1 MTLFRNLLDAERED
15 TNGEIDFL
23 SVRVTIGGE
32 QPVRNIS
39 DLPPAIGKTQV
50 PKKRNRESLEN
61 MVDNCISKLQKENH
75 ASFDQEDVKKI
86 RSKAWMN
93 KKEPDRKTYSRRKR
107 GGLETGSESPVY
119 SGEELS
125 GDEEFWRRGK
135 LPLLTT
141 DSRED
146 KVDRWLVGVNPA
158 SQPSPDQRTVSTPLG
173 EKTPD
178 RRFAGEKEVNLSDLS
193 PLTSHPLSP
202 LDLNVAGN
210 RRVSMEDT
218 VIFSQGMQSSCPVEV
233 NDTFDKMVLKGKNN
247 KKPLDQEQ
255 EIVCSQVSSGSM
267 PPLISPSVAMSVLK
281 TLETSAESDDLSD
294 LEVVNGLGKLGDT
307 VQAKPSQGWNKI
319 QTTFNNASKTSVTK
333 TKRKSKIGSLEF
345 LKHDAK
351 DAKGNI
357 KPDENKIDPGKFFID
372 KPSPNSSVEECQG
385 WNTQDARDVESKSI
399 KYNQLI
405 LANEEK
411 QLMVQPNIKV
421 PKQIPEPPNSSLEK
435 KTNAKPKILFSL
447 AGRIAPKLAPRKEKV
462 ATFVQ
467 LGCLASP
474 RRYQLPSLRSIVAK
488 KRGGLIKIEPNRD
501 NLVPSV
507 ENQTLS
513 AICVSDQQTVLGA
526 EVQTPDPRNI
536 GMGSSVLKAHIDKVA
551 HQIALADQESCD
563 VSRIEPTCPE
573 NVTEWDINRALVDD
587 EEEPNFM
594 QKILGNNDE
603 LYSQDEETEE
613 EKTVRVTRI
622 ELETDL
628 EDDFNKKR
636 PRSEDENDIETFET
650 PKKNKKKAARI
661 ESDSDDT
668 LYSPIGKTPERS
680 QPPSKFRSIIAA
692 RRSRLS
698 ASSNSELKVSG
709 HQDIVFQS
717 SSLLDSAGGKE
728 VLASASAAST
738 SASDTDAE
746 RLTTQEMKRQ
756 IEESGQ
762 KAKRLREEAEMMAS
776 GDKEDEDE
784 DRVSDV
790 EPMLEDALT
799 NFVLETETMAALEDD
814 VSQGDTKFVLES
826 DDDIFSQT
834 PDRPG
839 TEAIPSQQPQLSPV
853 KEEEEIAEKTK
864 IEDVLDTSQWKFV
877 FSGLSTQNRKI
888 AQQFI
893 DDLGCH
899 GISNSVDSSVTH
911 VVVKTGDNLEAQR
924 TLKFLQAVSSG
935 IRIVS
940 FLWVEACL
948 KDRDNLY
955 KADDWEALDEE
966 LNGAN
971 GPYRARKGREE
982 GSKQLLSGFE
992 VLIDGPIE
1000 DLNKP
1005 NIEDLLFRAG
1015 ARTVSRVNMFSCT
1028 AGITRLVLVNS
1039 VTEYGQKEVT
1049 KMLRSF
1055 RLAVV
1060 DKDWL
1065 LDTVSSHSRRPLEGY
1080 TLDIVKKVDLMRAG
1094 YSGMLTESDCDS

>member
-1 MTLFRNLLDAERED
+1 M
-15 TNGEIDFL
+15 
-23 SVRVTIGGE
+23 
-32 QPVRNIS
+32 
-39 DLPPAIGKTQV
+39 
-50 PKKRNRESLEN
+50 
-61 MVDNCISKLQKENH
+61 
-75 ASFDQEDVKKI
+75 
-86 RSKAWMN
+86 
-93 KKEPDRKTYSRRKR
+93 
-107 GGLETGSESPVY
+107 
-119 SGEELS
+119 
-125 GDEEFWRRGK
+125 
-135 LPLLTT
+135 
-141 DSRED
+141 
-146 KVDRWLVGVNPA
+146 
-158 SQPSPDQRTVSTPLG
+158 
-173 EKTPD
+173 
-178 RRFAGEKEVNLSDLS
+178 
-193 PLTSHPLSP
+193 
-202 LDLNVAGN
+202 
-210 RRVSMEDT
+210 
-218 VIFSQGMQSSCPVEV
+218 
-233 NDTFDKMVLKGKNN
+233 
-247 KKPLDQEQ
+247 
-255 EIVCSQVSSGSM
+255 
-267 PPLISPSVAMSVLK
+267 
-281 TLETSAESDDLSD
+281 
-294 LEVVNGLGKLGDT
+294 
-307 VQAKPSQGWNKI
+307 
-319 QTTFNNASKTSVTK
+319 
-333 TKRKSKIGSLEF
+333 
-345 LKHDAK
+345 
-351 DAKGNI
+351 
-357 KPDENKIDPGKFFID
+357 D

-405 LANEEK
+405 LANEEN
-411 QLMVQPNIKV
+411 QLMVQPNFNV
-421 PKQIPEPPNSSLEK
+421 AKQIPEPRNSLEK
-435 KTNAKPKILFSL
+435 KKNAKPKILFSL
-447 AGRIAPKLAPRKEKV
+447 AGRIAPRLAPRKEKV
-462 ATFVQ
+462 VTFVQ

-474 RRYQLPSLRSIVAK
+474 RRYELPSLRSIVAK
-488 KRGGLIKIEPNRD
+488 KRGGLIKPEPSRD
-501 NLVPSV
+501 ILVPSV

-513 AICVSDQQTVLGA
+513 ANCVSDQQTVFGA
-526 EVQTPDPRNI
+526 EVQTQDPRNI
-536 GMGSSVLKAHIDKVA
+536 GMGSSVLKAHIDKVS

-603 LYSQDEETEE
+603 LYSQDKETEE

-628 EDDFNKKR
+628 EDDVNKKR
-636 PRSEDENDIETFET
+636 ARSEDEDDTETFET

-668 LYSPIGKTPERS
+668 LYSPLGKTPERS

-698 ASSNSELKVSG
+698 ASSNSDLKVSG
-709 HQDIVFQS
+709 HQDTVFQS
-717 SSLLDSAGGKE
+717 SSLLDSAGGKA
-728 VLASASAAST
+728 VRASASAASRST

-746 RLTTQEMKRQ
+746 RLTTQEMERQ

-762 KAKRLREEAEMMAS
+762 RAKRLREEVEMMAS

-799 NFVLETETMAALEDD
+799 DFVLETETMAALEDD

-839 TEAIPSQQPQLSPV
+839 KEAIPSQQPQLSPV
-853 KEEEEIAEKTK
+853 KEEEEIAEQTK
-864 IEDVLDTSQWKFV
+864 MKYVLDTSQWKFV
-877 FSGLSTQNRKI
+877 ISGLSTQNRKI

-911 VVVKTGDNLEAQR
+911 IVVKTGDNLEAQR

-948 KDRDNLY
+948 KDRDNLH
-955 KADDWEALDEE
+955 KADNWEALDEE

-982 GSKQLLSGFE
+982 GKKQLLSGFE

-1000 DLNKP
+1000 GLNKP

-1065 LDTVSSHSRRPLEGY
+1065 LDTVSSHSRRPLQGY
-1080 TLDIVKKVDLMRAG
+1080 TLDTVNKVELMRAG
-1094 YSGMLTESDCDS
+1094 YSGMLTESDCDT